1 MIDLQF
7 PQLLTELPG
16 VLIDGGDEIIGQTQL
31 LQRWQP
37 IQPRFS
43 NSRQII
49 EIQLPRQW
57 KRYR

>member
-31 LQRWQP
+31 LQR
-37 IQPRFS
+37 
-43 NSRQII
+43 
-49 EIQLPRQW
+49 
-57 KRYR
+57 